1 MNYREQIK
9 DKIVKQF
16 GEPKSL
22 DELALT
28 VIRVIET
35 YSETPRARPK
45 ARVVGFAW
53 DIHYGDVS
61 NTHEC
66 PVGGETN
73 WGGRDEDK
81 PQSYPGWRGRVWIRY
96 ANERKGG
103 FGFGSDPFRITLTY
117 PGTGGWGDYDGPFK
131 KISTARFR
139 RYGHR
144 HDPECYPEPQIYS
157 WDYRFF
163 AADWPGLS
171 DWRER
176 EIVLAALKGRSPS
189 NHHRFE
195 WWDPLTRD
203 QDDQFLKDPETIY
216 AIEQFKKKQA
226 YYS

>member
-1 MNYREQIK
+1 MNYRQQIK

-22 DELALT
+22 DEMALT
-28 VIRVIET
+28 VIKTIESYRGPRNAEFQTRV
-35 YSETPRARPK
+35 A
-45 ARVVGFAW
+45 GFAW
-53 DIHYGDVS
+53 DIRYGVVS
-61 NTHEC
+61 NTHDC
-66 PVGGETN
+66 PINGETN
-73 WGGRDEDK
+73 WGGRDEDR
-81 PQSYPGWRGRVWIRY
+81 PQNYPGWSGRVWIRY
-96 ANERKGG
+96 GNENRN
-103 FGFGSDPFRITLTY
+103 GFGSDPFSTTLTY
-117 PGTGGWGDYDGPFK
+117 TGTGGWGGYNGPFQ
-131 KISTARFR
+131 KISSARFQ
-139 RYGHR
+139 RYGHS
-144 HDPECYPEPQIYS
+144 HDPECYPEPQVYS

-163 AADWPGLS
+163 AADWPGLI

-176 EIVLAALKGRSPS
+176 EIILASLKGQSVS